1 MCHSIPML
9 FTLDKTSGVTLYEQ
23 LHSQAIEQIESG
35 TLIAGTKLPT
45 VRQLAADLEVAPY
58 TVARLYRALESD
70 GFVETLGRNGTVVK
84 ARSGTSAELLQVAA
98 NEYAARA
105 RDLGI
110 TADDALSYIRTALV
124 R

>member
-1 MCHSIPML
+1 MV
-9 FTLDKTSGVTLYEQ
+9 FTVDKGSAVTLYEQ
-23 LHSQAIEQIESG
+23 LHSQAISMIESG
-35 TLIAGTKLPT
+35 ELIAGTKLPT
-45 VRQLAADLEVAPY
+45 VRQLASDLEVAPY
-58 TVARLYRALESD
+58 TVARLYRALEAD

-110 TADDALSYIRTALV
+110 DASTALEYVRTALGTP
-124 R
+124 

>member
-1 MCHSIPML
+1 ML

-35 TLIAGTKLPT
+35 ALIAGTKLPT

-58 TVARLYRALESD
+58 TVARLYRALEAD

-98 NEYAARA
+98 NDYAARA

-110 TADDALSYIRTALV
+110 APADALEYVRVALG
-124 R
+124 

>member
-1 MCHSIPML
+1 ML

-45 VRQLAADLEVAPY
+45 VRQLAADLEIAPY

-110 TADDALSYIRTALV
+110 TADDALSYIRTVLD